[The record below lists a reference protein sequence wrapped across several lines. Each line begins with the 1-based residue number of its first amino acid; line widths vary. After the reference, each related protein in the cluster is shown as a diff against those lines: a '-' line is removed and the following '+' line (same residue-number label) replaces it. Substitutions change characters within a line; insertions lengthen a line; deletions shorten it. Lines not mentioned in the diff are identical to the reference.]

1 VGEGEGG
8 LVQYYVKVV
17 RLFEQVPA
25 PMLVIKVAEEAT
37 RKVDQVDRGS
47 LLSAPVRASY
57 RPTEGVY
64 TLSPAPM
71 VGNLHLQ

>member
-1 VGEGEGG
+1 VAGVGGEGEGG

-37 RKVDQVDRGS
+37 RKVDQGDPNSVSRYES
-47 LLSAPVRASY
+47 VPVA
-57 RPTEGVY
+57 V
-64 TLSPAPM
+64 
-71 VGNLHLQ
+71 